1 MSLLSVP
8 LLSDRQSGL
17 VMADNGNRREEM
29 SGDISMV
36 SSKTIISPRR
46 GIFGEERGGAED
58 SEGEVEFDIYDI

>member
-46 GIFGEERGGAED
+46 GTFGEERGGAED
-58 SEGEVEFDIYDI
+58 SEGEVEFDII